1 MRKVACTDGFGVM
14 TTERKMDLI
23 EQLRAAGKGT
33 EEWRVADPTDG
44 SYCIAFSRAD
54 FINPER
60 EAREWLEDHRK
71 RFPDSQKAN
80 YEVRRVMAQ
89 NNSDLAMCQAADEL
103 ERMRETL
110 QGIAKA
116 DWRNWEELASP
127 HEFVRWAKARAMH
140 ALTPNA

>member
-1 MRKVACTDGFGVM
+1 M
-14 TTERKMDLI
+14 ELI

-33 EEWRVADPTDG
+33 EEWRVADPADG
-44 SYCIAFSRAD
+44 SYCIAFSRD
-54 FINPER
+54 DSINPER

-89 NNSDLAMCQAADEL
+89 SNADLVMRQAADEL

-116 DWRNWEELASP
+116 DWRKWEELASP
-127 HEFVRWAKARAMH
+127 HEFVRWAKARALH
-140 ALTPNA
+140 ALTPNAALTGRGER